1 MPAPAPAQAQAG
13 KKRQLIPFAMNTRQR
28 RQANQDDNDKT
39 ATIGGPPVNFSMDKV
54 GFLSGFIIK
63 VAGTLTLSNTGALAD
78 FGAAGLIKNVKVTL
92 LNGNIT
98 VVDVSGYHLKLI
110 NQMMAQGFANDGGGL
125 YTPSSLVY
133 LAPVASGANTW
144 VQHYFVPLGVNMG
157 SAFDTGIIN
166 AQSSQNTINVSVQL
180 ANAGADVSTLYT
192 SSSWTVSIENV
203 YYDVPPATTTRWPI
217 NQLCRRIQQ
226 TENITAT
233 GDVKHEIER
242 QGILL
247 QAIGVVRCNSLR
259 SNAVDRMTLRT
270 NNSNYIYVDPA
281 SYPAFL
287 YEYNYGKPCP
297 TGVFVLDL
305 FHAQEDPT
313 AGTLRDALNT
323 QLYTKT
329 EYIATITA
337 GTTLG
342 SNASFF
348 DVTEVR
354 LVNLV
359 K

>member
-1 MPAPAPAQAQAG
+1 MADSA
-13 KKRQLIPFAMNTRQR
+13 KLIPFAMNTRQR
-28 RQANQDDNDKT
+28 RQLNQDDNQKT
-39 ATIGGPPVNFSMDKV
+39 ATIGGQPVNFAIDKV

-63 VAGTLTLSNTGALAD
+63 VSGTVTLSSGGALAD
-78 FGAAGLIKNVKVTL
+78 FGASGLIQRVKVTL

-98 VVDVSGYHLKLI
+98 VVDLSGYHLNII
-110 NQMMAQGFANDGGGL
+110 NQMMFRSFAPNGGGL

-133 LAPVASGANTW
+133 AAPVANGANTW
-144 VQHYFVPLGVNMG
+144 VQHYFVPLGVNVG

-166 AQSSQNTINVSVQL
+166 AQSSQNTIVLSVQL
-180 ANAGADVSTLYT
+180 ANAGSDFVTNY
-192 SSSWTVSIENV
+192 SSSSLTVEVENV
-203 YYDVPPATTTRWPI
+203 YYDVPPITTTRWPI

-247 QAIGVVRCNSLR
+247 QAIGVVRCNSAR

-270 NNSNYIYVDPA
+270 NNSNYVYVDPA
-281 SYPAFL
+281 SYQQFL
-287 YEYNYGKPCP
+287 YEANYGKPCP

-313 AGTLRDALNT
+313 AGTLRDIINT
-323 QLYTKT
+323 QMFTKT

-359 K
+359 SR

>member
-1 MPAPAPAQAQAG
+1 MAEQ
-13 KKRQLIPFAMNTRQR
+13 RQLIPFAMNTRQR
-28 RQANQDDNDKT
+28 RQLNQDDNQKT
-39 ATIGGPPVNFSMDKV
+39 ATVGGQPVNFSIDKV
-54 GFLSGFIIK
+54 GFLSGFILR
-63 VAGTLTLSNTGALAD
+63 VYGTVTLSAGGALAD
-78 FGAAGLIKNVKVTL
+78 LGAANLIQRVKVTL

-98 VVDVSGYHLKLI
+98 VVDVSGYHLKII
-110 NQMMAQGFANDGGGL
+110 NQMLSKGFAHDGGGL
-125 YTPSSLVY
+125 YTPNSLVY
-133 LAPVASGANTW
+133 SAGVSNGANTW
-144 VQHYFVPLGVNMG
+144 VQEMFIPLGVNFG
-157 SAFDTGIIN
+157 SAFDTGIVN
-166 AQSSQNTINVSVQL
+166 AQSSQNTIVVSVQL
-180 ANAGADVSTLYT
+180 ANAGTDFVTNY
-192 SSSWTVSIENV
+192 SSSSLTVELENV

-259 SNAVDRMTLRT
+259 SDAVDRMTLRT
-270 NNSNYIYVDPA
+270 NNSNYIYVDP
-281 SYPAFL
+281 PAAQKAL
-287 YEYNYGKPCP
+287 YEFNYSKPCP

-305 FHAQEDPT
+305 FHAQEDAT

-342 SNASFF
+342 TNASFF